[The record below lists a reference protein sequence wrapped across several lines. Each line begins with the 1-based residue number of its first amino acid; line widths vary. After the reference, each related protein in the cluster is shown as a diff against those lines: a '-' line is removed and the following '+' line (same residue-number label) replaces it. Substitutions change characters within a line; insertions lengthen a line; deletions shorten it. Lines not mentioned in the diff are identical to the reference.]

1 MEEVKGSDTIAE
13 VVTAIA
19 VVVVAVGSV
28 AMVEAVADNVVV
40 IEVVVI
46 MVLLQHTR
54 LKSLNSLMQADYP
67 IAIDN
72 AITNHVTRHLVVLV
86 VVSLN

>member
-46 MVLLQHTR
+46 MVQLQHTR
-54 LKSLNSLMQADYP
+54 LKSLNSLMLADYP

-72 AITNHVTRHLVVLV
+72 AITYHATRRLVVLV

>member
-1 MEEVKGSDTIAE
+1 MEEVKGSDIIAE

-19 VVVVAVGSV
+19 VVVVAVDSV

-46 MVLLQHTR
+46 MVQLQHTR
-54 LKSLNSLMQADYP
+54 LKSLNSLMLADYP

-72 AITNHVTRHLVVLV
+72 AITNHATRHLVVLV

>member
-1 MEEVKGSDTIAE
+1 MEEVKGSDIIAE

-28 AMVEAVADNVVV
+28 ATVEAVADTDVV

-46 MVLLQHTR
+46 MVQLQHTR
-54 LKSLNSLMQADYP
+54 LKSLNSLMLADYP

-72 AITNHVTRHLVVLV
+72 AITNHATRHLVVLV

>member
-1 MEEVKGSDTIAE
+1 MEEVKGSDIIAE

-46 MVLLQHTR
+46 MVQLQHTR
-54 LKSLNSLMQADYP
+54 LKSLNSLMLADYP

-72 AITNHVTRHLVVLV
+72 AITNHATRHLVVLV

>member
-1 MEEVKGSDTIAE
+1 MEEVKGSDIIAE

-72 AITNHVTRHLVVLV
+72 AITNHATRHLVVLV